1 MAMKDSDKKIPN
13 EDQKAAEHA
22 KMKGKT
28 ADVENEKAQD
38 PKKTG
43 TAGDHRPGMQ
53 EDDTKVQNPNRNLPK
68 GGNPVGRDTAQHNS
82 VSGGKSLQGN
92 NARSNPTSDKNHN

>member
-1 MAMKDSDKKIPN
+1 MSTKDQDKKIPN
-13 EDQKAAEHA
+13 EEQ
-22 KMKGKT
+22 
-28 ADVENEKAQD
+28 NEKAK
-38 PKKTG
+38 PHKTG
-43 TAGDHRPGMQ
+43 TAADHRPTMQ

>member
-1 MAMKDSDKKIPN
+1 MKNSDKKVPN
-13 EDQKAAEHA
+13 EEQ
-22 KMKGKT
+22 
-28 ADVENEKAQD
+28 NEKMNMH
-38 PKKTG
+38 KTG
-43 TAGDHRPGMQ
+43 TAGDHRPSVQG
-53 EDDTKVQNPNRNLPK
+53 DDTKMQNPNRNLPK

>member
-1 MAMKDSDKKIPN
+1 MKNSDKKIPN
-13 EDQKAAEHA
+13 EEQ
-22 KMKGKT
+22 
-28 ADVENEKAQD
+28 NEKMN

-43 TAGDHRPGMQ
+43 TASDPRPAMHNA
-53 EDDTKVQNPNRNLPK
+53 DTKMQNPNRNLPQ

-92 NARSNPTSDKNHN
+92 NARSNPHSDKTHN